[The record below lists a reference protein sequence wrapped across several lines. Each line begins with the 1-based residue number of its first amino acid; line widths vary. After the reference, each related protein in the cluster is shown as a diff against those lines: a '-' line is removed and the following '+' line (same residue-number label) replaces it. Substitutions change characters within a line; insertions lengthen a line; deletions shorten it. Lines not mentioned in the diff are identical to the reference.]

1 MVAVTARP
9 LRRLRLDGAARL
21 RVLQVLAVAGVGAIA
36 AALAWAMENRSYDFW
51 ATFPVAVGL
60 VVLSVPL
67 LRRAAAAE
75 HDPRIAKLLWWAF
88 GLKLL
93 AAVPRYVVAFDLYDG
108 SADANAYSRIGADLS
123 RQFWNG
129 DFTVDLG
136 KEVVGTG
143 FIEILTGVVYSITG
157 ATTLGGFL
165 VFSWMG
171 FWGLYLFHRAF
182 ARAVPDG
189 DHWRYARLVL
199 LLPSLLFWPSSIGKE
214 AWMCMGLGVVAYGA
228 ARLLTAARGGL
239 LLLGGGFGLLAL
251 VRPHVGALVAFAA
264 FLAYVLRRPP
274 KGASIFAPIGKLAVV
289 VILGL
294 GLVYSVAQLET
305 FFGVDDFNQ
314 EAVQTTF
321 NEVRRNTGQGG
332 SQFIEDTD
340 TDLEPTLLPSAFVNV
355 LFRPFPWQAT
365 NAQALVAAAES
376 AFLMA
381 LFVTSWRRIAAAAI
395 SILRRPYVAFCG
407 AYTLLFVFGFS
418 AFSNA
423 GILVRQ
429 RVQVLPFVLVLLCVP
444 ATRTRWRGDLQSA
457 GRGPRN
463 SVDREVAGRGR
474 WGLAR

>member
-1 MVAVTARP
+1 MVAVATRS
-9 LRRLRLDGAARL
+9 RRHLRLDGGARQRAYQL
-21 RVLQVLAVAGVGAIA
+21 LALVVVGVIA
-36 AALAWAMENRSYDFW
+36 AGLAWAMENRSYDTW
-51 ATFPVAVGL
+51 AVFPVAVGL
-60 VVLSVPL
+60 IVVSIPL
-67 LRRAAAAE
+67 LRRAAGAE
-75 HDPRIAKLLWWAF
+75 ADERIAKLLWWAL

-93 AAVPRYVVAFDLYDG
+93 AAVPRYIVAFDVYDG
-108 SADANAYSRIGADLS
+108 SADANAYSRIGADLA

-129 DFTVDLG
+129 DFTADLG
-136 KEVVGTG
+136 KPVVGTG

-165 VFSWMG
+165 FFSWMG

-182 ARAVPDG
+182 VRAIPDG

-239 LLLGGGFGLLAL
+239 TLLAVGFGLLAM

-264 FLAYVLRRPP
+264 FLAYLLRRPP
-274 KGASIFAPIGKLAVV
+274 KGASIFAPLGKLAIV
-289 VILGL
+289 VILGV
-294 GLVYSVAQLET
+294 GMVYAVAQLET

-314 EAVQTTF
+314 EAIQTTF
-321 NEVRRNTGQGG
+321 NEVQRNTGQGG

-340 TDLEPTLLPSAFVNV
+340 TDLEPTLVPVAFVNV

-365 NAQALVAAAES
+365 NAQALLAALES
-376 AFLMA
+376 AFLMV
-381 LFVTSWRRIAAAAI
+381 LFVVSWRRLVTAV
-395 SILRRPYVAFCG
+395 RTTVRQPYVAFCG
-407 AYTLLFVFGFS
+407 TYTLLFVFGFS

-429 RVQVLPFVLVLLCVP
+429 RVQVLPFVLVAVCVAP
-444 ATRTRWRGDLQSA
+444 EVRRQRQSLRA
-457 GRGPRN
+457 
-463 SVDREVAGRGR
+463 SDRIASTASSTVS
-474 WGLAR
+474 